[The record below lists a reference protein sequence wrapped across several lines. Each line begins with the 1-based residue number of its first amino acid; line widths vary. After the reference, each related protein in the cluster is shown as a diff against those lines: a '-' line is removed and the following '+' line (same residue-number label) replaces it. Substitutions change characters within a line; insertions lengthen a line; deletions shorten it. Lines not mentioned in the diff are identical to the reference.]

1 MKKIL
6 CVVLILFGVLI
17 LSACSKQVENQD
29 KILKVGIEA
38 SYPPYEFM
46 QDGKLS
52 GFDIDI
58 IQELAKR
65 ANFKIEFI
73 NMSYDALIPA
83 LMGKK
88 IDLIISSMGITPQRA
103 QNVDFSI
110 SYFKDKNVYLKH
122 KISNFSKKD
131 DLKSKNI
138 CVLLGSI
145 QENTAKQISNAVVVA
160 NESMLNCFLNLDAQK
175 IDAVVTD
182 KASAMNFLKQY
193 PNIIAFYEEDDGSE
207 GFGIA
212 FRKNEFKDLISKVN
226 QHLEEMK
233 KDGTLEKFLVQYN
246 LKDQK

>member
-1 MKKIL
+1 MKKIY
-6 CVVLILFGVLI
+6 VVLALFSLLI
-17 LSACSKQVENQD
+17 LGACSKQVNNQSE
-29 KILKVGIEA
+29 ILKVGIEA
-38 SYPPYEFM
+38 SYPPYEFI

-52 GFDIDI
+52 GFDVDI
-58 IQELAKR
+58 IEELAKR
-65 ANFKIEFI
+65 ANLKIEFV

-83 LMGKK
+83 LMGRK
-88 IDLIISSMGITPQRA
+88 IDLIISSMGITSQRA

-122 KISNFSKKD
+122 KDNDFLQKD

-145 QENTAKQISNAVVVA
+145 QENAAKQILDAKVVA
-160 NESMLNCFLNLDAQK
+160 NENMLNCFLNLDSKK
-175 IDAVVTD
+175 IDAIVTD

-193 PNIIAFYEEDDGSE
+193 PNINVFYEEEDGSE

-226 QHLEEMK
+226 QYLEEMK
-233 KDGTLEKFLVQYN
+233 NDGTLEKFLVKYN
-246 LKDQK
+246 LKD

>member
-1 MKKIL
+1 MKKL
-6 CVVLILFGVLI
+6 YVVLALFSLLI
-17 LSACSKQVENQD
+17 LGACSKQADNQN
-29 KILKVGIEA
+29 KVLKVGIEA
-38 SYPPYEFM
+38 SYPPYEFI

-52 GFDIDI
+52 GFDVDI
-58 IQELAKR
+58 IEELSKR
-65 ANFKIEFI
+65 ANFKIEFV

-88 IDLIISSMGITPQRA
+88 IDLIISSMGITPQRT

-122 KISNFSKKD
+122 KDSDFLQKD

-145 QENTAKQISNAVVVA
+145 QENAAKQILNAKVVA
-160 NESMLNCFLNLDAQK
+160 NESMLNCFLSLDAK
-175 IDAVVTD
+175 KTDAVVTD

-193 PNIIAFYEEDDGSE
+193 PNINTFYEEDDGSK

-212 FRKNEFKDLISKVN
+212 FRKNEFKDLIFKVN
-226 QHLEEMK
+226 QYLEEMK
-233 KDGTLEKFLVQYN
+233 KDGTLEKFLVKYN
-246 LKDQK
+246 LKD

>member
-1 MKKIL
+1 MKKL
-6 CVVLILFGVLI
+6 YVVLALFSLLI
-17 LSACSKQVENQD
+17 LGACSKQADNQN
-29 KILKVGIEA
+29 KVLKVGIEA
-38 SYPPYEFM
+38 SYPPYEFI

-52 GFDIDI
+52 GFDVDI
-58 IQELAKR
+58 IEELSKR
-65 ANFKIEFI
+65 ANFKIEFV

-88 IDLIISSMGITPQRA
+88 IDLIISSMGITPQRT

-122 KISNFSKKD
+122 KDSDFLQKD

-145 QENTAKQISNAVVVA
+145 QENAAKQILNAKVVA
-160 NESMLNCFLNLDAQK
+160 NESMLNCFLGLDAK
-175 IDAVVTD
+175 KTDAVVTD

-193 PNIIAFYEEDDGSE
+193 PNINTFYEEDDGSE

-212 FRKNEFKDLISKVN
+212 FRKNEFKDLIFKVN
-226 QHLEEMK
+226 QYLEEMK
-233 KDGTLEKFLVQYN
+233 KDGTLEKFLVKYN
-246 LKDQK
+246 LKD

>member
-1 MKKIL
+1 MKKL
-6 CVVLILFGVLI
+6 YVVLALFSLLI
-17 LSACSKQVENQD
+17 LGACSKQANSQNEV
-29 KILKVGIEA
+29 LKVGIEA

-52 GFDIDI
+52 GFDVDVIE
-58 IQELAKR
+58 ELSRR
-65 ANFKIEFI
+65 ANFKIEFV

-88 IDLIISSMGITPQRA
+88 IDLIISSMGITSQRA

-122 KISNFSKKD
+122 KDSGFLQKD

-145 QENTAKQISNAVVVA
+145 QENAAKQILNAKVVA
-160 NESMLNCFLNLDAQK
+160 NENMLNCFLSLDAK
-175 IDAVVTD
+175 KTDAVVTD

-193 PNIIAFYEEDDGSE
+193 PSINAFYEEDDGSE

-233 KDGTLEKFLVQYN
+233 KDGTLEKFLVKYN
-246 LKDQK
+246 LKD

>member
-1 MKKIL
+1 MKKKL
-6 CVVLILFGVLI
+6 YVVLTLFSLLVLG
-17 LSACSKQVENQD
+17 ACSKQADNQNE
-29 KILKVGIEA
+29 ILKVGVEA

-46 QDGKLS
+46 QDGKLN

-58 IQELAKR
+58 IKELAKR
-65 ANFKIEFI
+65 VNFKIEFV

-83 LMGKK
+83 LMGRK
-88 IDLIISSMGITPQRA
+88 IDLAISSMGITPQRA

-122 KISNFSKKD
+122 KDNDFSQKD

-145 QENTAKQISNAVVVA
+145 QENAAKQILNAKVIA
-160 NESMLNCFLNLDAQK
+160 SENILNCFLSLDVK
-175 IDAVVTD
+175 KNDVVVTD

-193 PNIIAFYEEDDGSE
+193 PNIIAFYEEDDGSD

-233 KDGTLEKFLVQYN
+233 KDGTLEKLLVKYN
-246 LKDQK
+246 LKD

>member
-1 MKKIL
+1 MKKL
-6 CVVLILFGVLI
+6 YVVLALFSLLI
-17 LSACSKQVENQD
+17 LGACSKQADNQN
-29 KILKVGIEA
+29 KVLKVGIEA
-38 SYPPYEFM
+38 SYPPYEFI

-52 GFDIDI
+52 GFDVDI
-58 IQELAKR
+58 IEELSKR
-65 ANFKIEFI
+65 ANFKIEFV

-88 IDLIISSMGITPQRA
+88 IDLIISSMGITPQRT

-122 KISNFSKKD
+122 KDSDFLQKD

-145 QENTAKQISNAVVVA
+145 QENAAKQILNAKVVA
-160 NESMLNCFLNLDAQK
+160 NESMLNCFLSLDAK
-175 IDAVVTD
+175 KTDAVVTD

-193 PNIIAFYEEDDGSE
+193 PNINTFYEEDDGSE

-212 FRKNEFKDLISKVN
+212 FRKNEFKDLIFKVN
-226 QHLEEMK
+226 QYLEEMK
-233 KDGTLEKFLVQYN
+233 KDGTLEKFLVKYN
-246 LKDQK
+246 LKD

>member
-6 CVVLILFGVLI
+6 CVVFAFISLLILG
-17 LSACSKQVENQD
+17 ACSKQASNQE

-38 SYPPYEFM
+38 SYPPYEFI
-46 QDGKLS
+46 QDGNLS
-52 GFDIDI
+52 GFDVDI
-58 IQELAKR
+58 INELAKR
-65 ANFKIEFI
+65 AEFKIEFV

-103 QNVDFSI
+103 QNVDFSV

-122 KISNFSKKD
+122 KDSDFSQKD

-145 QENTAKQISNAVVVA
+145 QENAAKQILDAKVVA
-160 NESMLNCFLNLDAQK
+160 NENMLNCFLNLDSK
-175 IDAVVTD
+175 KTDAIVTD

-193 PNIIAFYEEDDGSE
+193 PNISAFYEEDDGSE

-212 FRKNEFKDLISKVN
+212 FRKNEFKDLITKVN
-226 QHLEEMK
+226 QHLKEMK
-233 KDGTLEKFLVQYN
+233 DDGTLEKFLIKYN
-246 LKDQK
+246 LKD